1 VKDLYRIIPTGIG
14 SIGFDI
20 APGVQGHDREA
31 GLIDQTLPPQ
41 NCRLRLSDISPP
53 GDPDAQRYKSLRE
66 TIAALLL
73 LEDLVVSWKAV
84 GEVHLIVRRK
94 LALNAVIN
102 TLTAILNCRNGDLF
116 NIPSR
121 SGFSIKFV

>member
-14 SIGFDI
+14 SIGFDV

-73 LEDLVVSWKAV
+73 LEDLVSWKAV

-94 LALNAVIN
+94 LALNAIIN